1 MSNERKYRMVRTF
14 PNPFTT
20 VPGQT
25 SNVCYKVETTELMT
39 EAEAMALMA
48 ELGSPYGK

>member
-14 PNPFTT
+14 PNPNNS

-25 SNVCYKVETTELMT
+25 SNVCYRVETSYLMT

-48 ELGSPYGK
+48 ELGSPYES